1 VPGSRLR
8 RSIPASAAGSDEATV
23 RSEVQL
29 KRGEPVNINYS
40 MHLKDGAWK
49 VYDVT
54 VDGISLVT
62 NYRGSFADQIR
73 KEGMEAMLAKLSERN
88 RGS

>member
-1 VPGSRLR
+1 MRTYATALLEYANEKITFPPM
-8 RSIPASAAGSDEATV
+8 PASATGSDEATV

-29 KRGEPVNINYS
+29 KRGEPVDINYS

-54 VDGISLVT
+54 VDGISLW
-62 NYRGSFADQIR
+62 
-73 KEGMEAMLAKLSERN
+73 
-88 RGS
+88 